1 MLNNHTQLLFF
12 AIKDKTLILSMN
24 LNYSNF
30 KTANTNDNSTIF
42 KIYFQENISLSQED
56 YILSFLNLVA
66 DLGAYLTILL
76 GVSALD
82 GVAYMIRCLDAKSEE
97 DEKTANS
104 AFFVPRFK
112 NRY

>member
-1 MLNNHTQLLFF
+1 MVTFRKNNVFE
-12 AIKDKTLILSMN
+12 IIRPKTDFLIF
-24 LNYSNF
+24 SNF

-76 GVSALD
+76 GISVLD
-82 GVAYMIRCLDAKSEE
+82 GVAYLINCFDSTSE
-97 DEKTANS
+97 DEEIEEKNGNT
-104 AFFVPRFK
+104 AFFVPRSK
-112 NRY
+112 PKY